1 MFPLIKDELPRYSV
15 KTPWR
20 QISWWCLNKPTEHAI
35 FYLQSSSL
43 EDELRTWPEKK
54 RQIFRTNKPQTPEY
68 EAVVWIV
75 WIGHKPRVNNPERI
89 ESSRLIRLKLWTAL
103 VRQAPLEH
111 EPVLYPLGHMV
122 IQPGSGWTSSMS
134 ARAQEAQEAQELGH
148 STWESWDAKGQS
160 WTGHRDLNHSWF
172 SSEISLSRPSTV
184 IHRFQCKRRESL
196 FLTFQTLEVRLGCIR
211 PWQLKMS
218 KQVEASGSKC
228 LHHHGDVFGDV

>member
-1 MFPLIKDELPRYSV
+1 MSCPDIL
-15 KTPWR
+15 WR

-54 RQIFRTNKPQTPEY
+54 RHWRQIFRTNKPQTPEY
-68 EAVVWIV
+68 EAVVWI
-75 WIGHKPRVNNPERI
+75 GHKPRVNNPERI
-89 ESSRLIRLKLWTAL
+89 EVDSPETVDSPGSAGATRTCWVCIRLVTCSVNPDQAGQAL
-103 VRQAPLEH
+103 CPQGPKRPKSLF
-111 EPVLYPLGHMV
+111 
-122 IQPGSGWTSSMS
+122 
-134 ARAQEAQEAQELGH
+134 GH

-172 SSEISLSRPSTV
+172 SSKISLSRPSTV

-218 KQVEASGSKC
+218 KQVEANVWWR
-228 LHHHGDVFGDV
+228 LL